1 MYDNIFLFRKRELK
15 DLGVFVNI
23 LGGQPRMPSSAE
35 IEVVVVRNLPYQF
48 VKWDNLEYYA
58 IQNMVSRCV
67 EHIRDANTPYS
78 SGTVGIGSAEGSS
91 YNTELEQYAAQLL
104 SLHKHITPAS
114 SSSSSGSEQQQP
126 K

>member
-48 VKWDNLEYYA
+48 VK
-58 IQNMVSRCV
+58 
-67 EHIRDANTPYS
+67 
-78 SGTVGIGSAEGSS
+78 
-91 YNTELEQYAAQLL
+91 
-104 SLHKHITPAS
+104 
-114 SSSSSGSEQQQP
+114 
-126 K
+126 